1 MTLLGYFLEAI
12 TRPITTVRV
21 TVVLL
26 ALAAF
31 PVKAQQA
38 SANASTEAKA
48 GSTGSPGAK
57 TRVPSPS
64 LAEIIV
70 GLQTMDASDR
80 EIRKRLA
87 DTGRRDSLLSEIDED
102 EKALSKAG
110 AIRRDVPADLTQYF
124 DLTDLA
130 VSVHGI
136 ENSLATASDTVAARA
151 KALDADLDRIA
162 ADDEKASMWLETAK
176 ARSAPDALLER
187 LRALPKDHSELSQ
200 QLRDNRD
207 RALAWLN
214 RTTRL
219 REAARLLHSDVSD
232 RRSQLE
238 SQLRTAHATPIWR
251 FQPQPEE
258 LSRSAQFVRSHGAS
272 IVDHV
277 RNHATRLLLI
287 AIVAFGLSYA
297 LIIAMRKPLAREEGD
312 QPYIRETEALFN
324 APVTA
329 AVLVAL
335 LAVVRYGP
343 SGPVAYYDLFLS
355 LLPIPAAILA
365 SAILGR
371 RITLSLYT
379 LAAALFVMTLIGPI
393 VDPLP
398 LTSRLLLIAQ
408 CVAVAAA
415 VAVDLGRG
423 RLEETFTRPPRML
436 VRTIAR
442 AIILLLLAAVAASV
456 IGYVGVAR
464 ILRNGVLGALGAA
477 LILSVAMHLLY
488 GLFIVLLQT
497 RAARTL
503 RIARLHTASVQ
514 RAVRAG
520 LIIVGWSIW
529 IIAMLQVLGLLD
541 NVLLLGQQLITAE
554 IDVGAA
560 RIPLAGIFAGL
571 AVLAGTFIV
580 VKVVRLLLDVEM
592 LPRLRFKHGISFA
605 ISAVTRYV
613 IITAGVLL
621 AMAAMGIDLTKV
633 TLLAGALGVGIGLGL
648 QGVVNNFVSG
658 LILLAERPISA
669 GDSIQVGDL
678 QGVVQSI
685 GMRST
690 TIRTGQGAEVIVPNA
705 DLISKGVTNWTL
717 SDRRRKVEIEV
728 GVDRD
733 MDPQTVIRQL
743 EQAAGS
749 VDRIAKNPTSQVL
762 FTGFRDNS
770 CDYRVQVWVDDV
782 DDAAMVQSKL
792 RTIIAQ
798 RLKEAAIVRPK
809 T

>member
-1 MTLLGYFLEAI
+1 MAFLGIGEVI
-12 TRPITTVRV
+12 THHTATFRITVL
-21 TVVLL
+21 LL
-26 ALAAF
+26 ALAAV
-31 PVKAQQA
+31 PVMAQQA
-38 SANASTEAKA
+38 TPDATGEAKA
-48 GSTGSPGAK
+48 GSTGSSGVK
-57 TRVPSPS
+57 TRAPSPS

-70 GLQTMDASDR
+70 GLRAIDASDR
-80 EIRKRLA
+80 EMRKRLA
-87 DTGRRDSLLSEIDED
+87 ETGRRDSLVSEIDEQ
-102 EKALSKAG
+102 ERALSKAG

-130 VSVHGI
+130 VSVRAI
-136 ENSLATASDTVAARA
+136 ENRLAESSDTVAATA
-151 KALDADLDRIA
+151 KSLDADLDRIA
-162 ADDEKASMWLETAK
+162 ADDQKASVWLETAK
-176 ARSAPDALLER
+176 ARSAPEALLER
-187 LRALPKDHSELSQ
+187 LRALPKDHSELAQ

-207 RALAWLN
+207 RALVLLD

-232 RRSQLE
+232 RRVQLE
-238 SQLRTAHATPIWR
+238 AQLRTAHDTPIWR
-251 FQPQPEE
+251 FEPQGEE

-272 IVDHV
+272 VVDHM
-277 RNHATRLLLI
+277 RNHAPRLLAI
-287 AIVAFGLSYA
+287 ALVAFGLSYA
-297 LIIAMRKPLAREEGD
+297 LIIAMRKRLAREEAD
-312 QPYIRETEALFN
+312 NPYTRETEALFN
-324 APVTA
+324 APITA

-365 SAILGR
+365 AAILGR

-379 LAAALFVMTLIGPI
+379 LAVALVTLALIGPI

-398 LTSRLLLIAQ
+398 LASRLLLIAQ
-408 CVAVAAA
+408 CAA
-415 VAVDLGRG
+415 VAVAIAVDLKRG
-423 RLEETFTRPPRML
+423 RLEETFSRPPRML

-442 AIILLLLAAVAASV
+442 AIILVLVVAVAAS
-456 IGYVGVAR
+456 IMGYVGAAR

-497 RAARTL
+497 RTARTL

-514 RAVRAG
+514 RAVHSG
-520 LIIVGWSIW
+520 LMIVGWLIW
-529 IIAMLQVLGLLD
+529 IIAMLQILGLLD
-541 NVLLLGQQLITAE
+541 NVLLLGQQLISSE

-560 RIPLAGIFAGL
+560 RVPLAGIFAGI
-571 AVLAGTFIV
+571 AVIIATYVV
-580 VKVVRLLLDVEM
+580 VKIVRLLLDVEL
-592 LPRLRFKHGISFA
+592 LPRMRLKHGISFA
-605 ISAVTRYV
+605 ISAATRYV

-648 QGVVNNFVSG
+648 QGVINNFVSG

-685 GMRST
+685 GVRST

-743 EQAAGS
+743 EQAAAS
-749 VDRIAKNPTSQVL
+749 VDRIAKNPVPQVL

-782 DDAAMVQSKL
+782 DDASTVQSKL
-792 RTIIAQ
+792 RTTIA
-798 RLKEAAIVRPK
+798 RRFKEAAIVRPQS
-809 T
+809 

>member
-1 MTLLGYFLEAI
+1 MAFLGIGEVI
-12 TRPITTVRV
+12 THQIAAFRV
-21 TVVLL
+21 TVLLL

-31 PVKAQQA
+31 PVKSEQA
-38 SANASTEAKA
+38 AAPDFAEAKA
-48 GSTGSPGAK
+48 GSTGSPEGKAHAP
-57 TRVPSPS
+57 TPS

-70 GLQTMDASDR
+70 GLQAIDASDR
-80 EIRKRLA
+80 EIHKRLS
-87 DTGRRDSLLSEIDED
+87 DTARRDSLVSEIDE
-102 EKALSKAG
+102 EERELSRAG

-124 DLTDLA
+124 DLTDLT
-130 VSVHGI
+130 VSIRGI
-136 ENSLATASDTVAARA
+136 ENRLAAASDTVAARA
-151 KALDADLDRIA
+151 KALDVDLDRIA
-162 ADDEKASMWLETAK
+162 ADNDKASVWLQTAM
-176 ARSAPDALLER
+176 ARSAPEALLER
-187 LRALPKDHSELSQ
+187 LRALPKDHSELAQ
-200 QLRDNRD
+200 QLRNSRD
-207 RALAWLN
+207 RALALLD

-219 REAARLLHSDVSD
+219 RDAARLLHSDVSD
-232 RRSQLE
+232 RRVQLE
-238 SQLRTAHATPIWR
+238 AQLRTAHATPIWR
-251 FQPQPEE
+251 FQPQGEE

-272 IVDHV
+272 VVDHV
-277 RNHATRLLLI
+277 RNHAARLLLI

-297 LIIAMRKPLAREEGD
+297 LIIAMRKPLALEERD
-312 QPYIRETEALFN
+312 HPYIRETEALFN
-324 APVTA
+324 APITA

-343 SGPVAYYDLFLS
+343 SGPVAYYGLFLS
-355 LLPIPAAILA
+355 LLPVPAAILA
-365 SAILGR
+365 AAILGR

-379 LAAALFVMTLIGPI
+379 LAAALFAMALIGPI

-415 VAVDLGRG
+415 VAVDLRRG

-436 VRTIAR
+436 VRSIAR
-442 AIILLLLAAVAASV
+442 GIILVLVVAVVASV
-456 IGYVGVAR
+456 IGYLGAAR

-503 RIARLHTASVQ
+503 RIARLHTSSVQ

-520 LIIVGWSIW
+520 LMIVGWLIW
-529 IIAMLQVLGLLD
+529 IIAMLQILGLLD
-541 NVLLLGQQLITAE
+541 NVLLLGQQLIGAE

-560 RIPLAGIFAGL
+560 RVPLAGIFAGI
-571 AVLAGTFIV
+571 AVVVATYVV
-580 VKVVRLLLDVEM
+580 VKIVRLLLDVEL
-592 LPRLRFKHGISFA
+592 LPRMRLKHGISFA
-605 ISAVTRYV
+605 ISAAVRYV

-678 QGVVQSI
+678 QGTVQSI
-685 GMRST
+685 GVRST

-733 MDPQTVIRQL
+733 TDPQTVIRQL
-743 EQAAGS
+743 EQAAAS
-749 VDRIAKNPTSQVL
+749 VERIAKTPAPQVL

-770 CDYRVQVWVDDV
+770 CDYRVLVWVDDV
-782 DDAAMVQSKL
+782 DDAATVQSKL
-792 RTIIAQ
+792 RTIMAQ
-798 RLKEAAIVRPK
+798 RFKEAAIVRPK